1 VKRTFELPNRISVLG
16 TMLDE
21 LESLLLAEQ
30 IPNDVAG
37 EVRLLA
43 EEAVSNIIRYAYGS
57 VQERQIAV
65 TLEYGKTAVKLEF
78 RDDGSPFN
86 PLEAPPPDLNAPLE
100 ERQNGGLGIHL
111 MKSLVDEASYA
122 REGNTNV
129 LMLTKRF

>member
-1 VKRTFELPNRISVLG
+1 MKRTFELPNRISVLG

-57 VQERQIAV
+57 VQERQIVV